1 MTAMALTAM
10 ASLVDG
16 AEEALLFTD
25 FAQAEHMSTLV
36 LQGAGHPR
44 AVKDRAAIVL
54 LQALF
59 ETQRCVRQCSIA
71 TGTKVLGGPPASRNH
86 SSAAGPRPPTDL
98 IQLPSRLR
106 RFDSARGFLC
116 AAFGSLEGSPP
127 NSLLLWISLALD
139 THLLGEAQAMILR
152 LLQETVPAAA
162 PGAAQPAAQ
171 AGTPQAAQE
180 PGARACCCSG
190 GGRSCNSSEGAAAAS
205 GGNACG
211 GGDVSTAAWSR
222 RQWLALLHLYVFEVG

>member
-59 ETQRCVRQCSIA
+59 ETQRCVGQCSIA
-71 TGTKVLGGPPASRNH
+71 TGTKVLGGPSGVWQPLHGS
-86 SSAAGPRPPTDL
+86 RPP
-98 IQLPSRLR
+98 
-106 RFDSARGFLC
+106 
-116 AAFGSLEGSPP
+116 
-127 NSLLLWISLALD
+127 
-139 THLLGEAQAMILR
+139 
-152 LLQETVPAAA
+152 A
-162 PGAAQPAAQ
+162 PDRPHTASFPAAQ
-171 AGTPQAAQE
+171 
-180 PGARACCCSG
+180 
-190 GGRSCNSSEGAAAAS
+190 
-205 GGNACG
+205 
-211 GGDVSTAAWSR
+211 V
-222 RQWLALLHLYVFEVG
+222 